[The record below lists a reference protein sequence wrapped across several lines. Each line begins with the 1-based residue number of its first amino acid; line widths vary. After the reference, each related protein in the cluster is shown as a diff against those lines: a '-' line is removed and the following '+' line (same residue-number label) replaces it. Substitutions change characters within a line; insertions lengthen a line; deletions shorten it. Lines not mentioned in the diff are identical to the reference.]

1 MRRAQQPS
9 WSFRGDLGFP
19 AHAALYVRD
28 ALRLDTSADDVAP
41 PALAGVVPDCSGRL
55 VDAARG
61 GAVSAW
67 LGVWHALFERPDSP
81 FVALETLKHPPFDP
95 SLWDEAV
102 RWANGAKRATAGPDP
117 GGPIPWRVVNDA
129 VTALARDAG
138 VDPGRLHGAAEYLL
152 VRGRWWR
159 LLRPGLVVC
168 SVEAASD
175 PIAAAQLLR
184 AALVSGLEA

>member
-1 MRRAQQPS
+1 
-9 WSFRGDLGFP
+9 
-19 AHAALYVRD
+19 
-28 ALRLDTSADDVAP
+28 
-41 PALAGVVPDCSGRL
+41 
-55 VDAARG
+55 
-61 GAVSAW
+61 
-67 LGVWHALFERPDSP
+67 
-81 FVALETLKHPPFDP
+81 
-95 SLWDEAV
+95 
-102 RWANGAKRATAGPDP
+102 
-117 GGPIPWRVVNDA
+117 VVNDA

-184 AALVSGLEA
+184 AALVSGLED